1 MVFMLRGLIPY
12 TDENVLLSFKP
23 STFFYEMS
31 RVSGHS
37 QAAIRNA
44 YYRARKQDLL
54 SEDKVPRL
62 TEKGLRKLAPYT
74 AKRLGKDAKL
84 IVIFDIPEHR
94 LTVRNSF
101 RRLLQ
106 NLGFTMVQQSVWM
119 TDIDHRKTVILAVK
133 EFKLESCVEI
143 HESVCLFPK

>member
-1 MVFMLRGLIPY
+1 MIFMLRGLNPY
-12 TDENVLLSFKP
+12 TEENVLLSFKP

-37 QAAIRNA
+37 EAALRNA

-54 SEDKVPRL
+54 SGDKVPKL
-62 TEKGLRKLAPYT
+62 TEKGMRKLQPYT
-74 AKRLGKDAKL
+74 AKKLGTDARL
-84 IVIFDIPEHR
+84 IVIFDIPEYR

-106 NLGFTMVQQSVWM
+106 SLDFTMVQQSVWM
-119 TDIDHRKTVILAVK
+119 SNTDHRKTLIQAVK
-133 EFKLESCVEI
+133 EFNLEGCVEI
-143 HESVCLFPK
+143 HESLRLFPK